1 MSYPKKDRVFP
12 VKPVRM
18 TEAELADL
26 VASALRHDY
35 GDLPSAVKQIGLQTG
50 ANLRAIRNWYEGR
63 HAPSS
68 IHLLR
73 LAKSSPQILQLVLRL
88 IGGEELADAFS
99 LLTVSGGSNAKASPK
114 PNMEETYGE
123 KNCTIDSEILENLNR
138 RQRWFIDQLQAGRA
152 VRPRDLCTRWQV
164 SLRTAKAD
172 VAQMNKAGLVAYYGS
187 KRAGAYALLSLRT
200 KNLMECAA

>member
-73 LAKSSPQILQLVLRL
+73 LAKSSPRILQLVLRQ
-88 IGGEELADAFS
+88 IGGEELADAFM
-99 LLTVSGGSNAKASPK
+99 LLSAGKGSSAKTPSQPK
-114 PNMEETYGE
+114 PEEVYGE
-123 KNCTIDSEILENLNR
+123 KNYTIDSEILENLSK
-138 RQRWFIDQLQAGRA
+138 RQRWFVTQLEVGKR
-152 VRPRDLCTRWQV
+152 VRPKDICDRWGV

-172 VAQMNKAGLVAYYGS
+172 VSQVTKAGIVGFRGT
-187 KRAGAYALLSLRT
+187 KRAGSYVLMPPLA
-200 KNLMECAA
+200 KNRMDHAA

>member
-12 VKPVRM
+12 VKSIRM
-18 TEAELADL
+18 TEAELAQL

-68 IHLLR
+68 MHLLR
-73 LAKSSPQILQLVLRL
+73 LAKSSPQILQLVLQQ

-99 LLTVSGGSNAKASPK
+99 ILAVRHESKEKGAAAAKS
-114 PNMEETYGE
+114 EETYGE
-123 KNCTIDSEILENLNR
+123 KNCTTNNALSPELSEQLNK
-138 RQRWFIDQLQAGRA
+138 RQIWFIEQLQASRA
-152 VRPRDLCTRWQV
+152 VKTSDICLRWRV
-164 SLRTAKAD
+164 SIRTAKAD
-172 VAQMNKAGLVAYYGS
+172 LGT
-187 KRAGAYALLSLRT
+187 LRESGIVYFQGPKKT
-200 KNLMECAA
+200 GRYVLIE